1 MLRPTCGAR
10 FASIALPAVAGFLI
24 TTLPVYGVDRRP
36 ALCIADEVPVFS
48 CKVGG
53 KIASLCASPDLNEA
67 VGTMTYR
74 FGRKGDLELVHPT
87 TPTHPSGAF
96 SAGIDS
102 AERGDFVRFS
112 RNEFTYTIYAL
123 VGLRDRREEDGLLI
137 VRGKKILRRLKC
149 DDFAMGDKAWHLM
162 YRAKLPADP
171 SQSISPQ

>member
-1 MLRPTCGAR
+1 MFNPSCGTR
-10 FASIALPAVAGFLI
+10 FCSIALAATAGFLI
-24 TTLPVYGVDRRP
+24 TALPVYGVDRRP
-36 ALCIADEVPVFS
+36 ALCVAGEVPVFS

-53 KIASLCASPDLNEA
+53 KIVSLCASPDLNEA
-67 VGTMTYR
+67 AGTMTYR
-74 FGRKGDLELVHPT
+74 FGRKGGLELVHPT

-123 VGLRDRREEDGLLI
+123 VGLRDRNEEDGLLI
-137 VRGKKILRRLKC
+137 VRGKKILRHLKC

-171 SQSISPQ
+171 TPSIFPQ